1 MDKKI
6 KASYMS
12 RSAAIL
18 ALKTTI
24 WETLSYPLAAL
35 TVEKKEYEKMMIP
48 MYACALPRMG
58 VNRHI
63 ALVYRSGPKFFHG
76 FGLNH

>member
-1 MDKKI
+1 
-6 KASYMS
+6 MS
-12 RSAAIL
+12 RFAAIS

-63 ALVYRSGPKFFHG
+63 ALVYRYGPNVST
-76 FGLNH
+76 GLD